1 MVDSNLGVPVRLWR
15 QNCESGIRLSYCV
28 SQEVPDGVQ
37 CSGDVMFPSDSR
49 IDDALVAAKL
59 TIQIGFEP
67 EVEWVMT
74 LSQLHQIGFDVYK
87 V

>member
-1 MVDSNLGVPVRLWR
+1 
-15 QNCESGIRLSYCV
+15 
-28 SQEVPDGVQ
+28 
-37 CSGDVMFPSDSR
+37 MFPSDSR